1 MTHLTTNYG
10 QAKFTKSEQETIF
23 QVPYKSW
30 TPDEILAYFQEGRHV
45 SYFPVVDEEET
56 RQERIDAIL
65 RNHFEFNGERHYL
78 GGNLD
83 WIHNPSSDKEFL
95 FSLHKFYYAVGLGAL
110 YHQTRDE
117 RYAAKWLE
125 LTNSW
130 IDTVPLGFL
139 PSYVTARRVQNWI
152 FSHYYFVTLTR
163 TPLVSPAFY
172 LKFLTSLSEQVG
184 YLCENLT
191 LTRNHRTIEL
201 SAIFWAAAVFPE
213 FKDSGK
219 WLDFSRQ
226 ELLRNMQ
233 TDLLADGV
241 QCELSTDYHHVVLKN
256 YLGVRRLAFL
266 NHIPMPPEMD
276 NFLQA
281 ALEFAMYAHKP
292 DGSIPSL
299 SDGDVGSFLALLQ
312 QGHELYG
319 SEALLYVATCGRQ
332 GRPPAQRSRAFRQS
346 GYIVLRS
353 GWGGGAEGYADERYL
368 ILDCGSLGA
377 GNHAHLDLLSFELPA
392 YARSFIVD
400 RGRYTYDESG
410 ETNWRALFRGTG
422 YHNTVQVDKMN
433 QTRYSF
439 HKTRFEIQGPEP
451 DHELHAFISTPEY
464 DYLHGVARSHEYP
477 VVHERKLFFP
487 WLEYWILSDLLLASE
502 SHDYDLLFHLASEAW
517 ERTTVDAADANY
529 VVQAPNLIIVQPFET
544 QDGMSADS
552 PRMEKGY
559 VSPTYGIKHPA
570 PIVRFARRAATTTY
584 HTVLYPY
591 GTEKPRLAVAVLPV
605 QHNGRLCPPTEA
617 FGLSITIAA
626 KGQALTDTYFNGT
639 PRDGAYRFGDFSYDG
654 SLLCV
659 RQDGAGRIVRIQGQA
674 GTVLCADGRTIPVR

>member
-281 ALEFAMYAHKP
+281 ALEFASYVHKP
-292 DGSIPSL
+292 DGLIPSL
-299 SDGDVGSFLALLQ
+299 SDGDTGSYLDVLADAYD
-312 QGHELYG
+312 LYKDD
-319 SEALLYVATCGRQ
+319 ALLYVASGGQRGTL
-332 GRPPAQRSRAFRQS
+332 PACRSKGFPEG
-346 GYIVLRS
+346 GYYILRS
-353 GWGGGAEGYADERYL
+353 GWGNGLEPFEDERYL
-368 ILDCGSLGA
+368 VFDCGPLGR
-377 GNHAHLDLLSFELPA
+377 GNHGHLALLRFELSA
-392 YARSFIVD
+392 YGPSLVVD
-400 RGRYTYDESG
+400 PGRYIYDQSCPPAS
-410 ETNWRALFRGTG
+410 RALLRGT
-422 YHNTVQVDKMN
+422 
-433 QTRYSF
+433 R
-439 HKTRFEIQGPEP
+439 
-451 DHELHAFISTPEY
+451 
-464 DYLHGVARSHEYP
+464 
-477 VVHERKLFFP
+477 
-487 WLEYWILSDLLLASE
+487 
-502 SHDYDLLFHLASEAW
+502 
-517 ERTTVDAADANY
+517 
-529 VVQAPNLIIVQPFET
+529 
-544 QDGMSADS
+544 
-552 PRMEKGY
+552 
-559 VSPTYGIKHPA
+559 
-570 PIVRFARRAATTTY
+570 
-584 HTVLYPY
+584 
-591 GTEKPRLAVAVLPV
+591 
-605 QHNGRLCPPTEA
+605 
-617 FGLSITIAA
+617 
-626 KGQALTDTYFNGT
+626 
-639 PRDGAYRFGDFSYDG
+639 
-654 SLLCV
+654 
-659 RQDGAGRIVRIQGQA
+659 
-674 GTVLCADGRTIPVR
+674 